1 MLWRMLVSDVNEVVA
16 GKDLTELNALIAA
29 AEQEKERAKEAEL
42 ASFNDLVEQVKVKA
56 IALGLNVKSFFVE
69 KQDRSAKYANP
80 ANPAETY
87 TGFGPRP
94 DWLKALLTDIPKEN
108 VKEELKKY
116 LIA

>member
-1 MLWRMLVSDVNEVVA
+1 MSDVNEVVA
-16 GKDLTELNALIAA
+16 GKDLGELNALIAA

-42 ASFNDLVEQVKVKA
+42 AGFNELIEQVKVKA
-56 IALGLNVKSFFVE
+56 AALGLNAKSYFTVE
-69 KQDRSAKYANP
+69 RAERTAKYANP

-108 VKEELKKY
+108 VKEELQKY
-116 LIA
+116 VIA